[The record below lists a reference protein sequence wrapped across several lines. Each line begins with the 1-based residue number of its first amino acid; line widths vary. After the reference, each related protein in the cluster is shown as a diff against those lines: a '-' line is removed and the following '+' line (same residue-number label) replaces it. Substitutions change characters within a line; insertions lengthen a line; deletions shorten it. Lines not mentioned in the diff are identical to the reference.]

1 MVCGSEQF
9 RSHAGFGALV
19 PWADGMA
26 SLLGGDLL
34 PSPVP
39 SPHTRVSLL
48 EEALVRKAGLRE
60 DQLCL
65 LL

>member
-34 PSPVP
+34 PGPGRAP
-39 SPHTRVSLL
+39 PTRGWVG
-48 EEALVRKAGLRE
+48 EVARVGEGGVGG
-60 DQLCL
+60 D
-65 LL
+65 